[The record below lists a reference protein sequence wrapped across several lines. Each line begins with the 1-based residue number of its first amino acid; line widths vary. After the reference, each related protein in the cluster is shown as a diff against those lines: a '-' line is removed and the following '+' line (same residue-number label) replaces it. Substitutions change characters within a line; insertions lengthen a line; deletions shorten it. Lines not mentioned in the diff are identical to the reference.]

1 MVTVRDKGSRLA
13 RLAIAVCAAVAL
25 LLVPSAALAGPDT
38 LKGGSVSIQLRG
50 AGGVKLRPAT
60 LALPITR
67 GELDPINGA
76 GTIET
81 TGGFRAKRGA
91 RKAKVSVTGLTFGA
105 GGAPGRLA
113 AQVGKRRVGS
123 FGTLAGGTVTRAGF
137 GAALSGITLRLAPKG
152 AKALSRA
159 LGAKGG
165 KGRASA
171 SAGLKAGR
179 TIGTVS
185 ATTVPATV
193 EVLPDSGVME
203 LATSLAAGSLGAK
216 LASHCIDA
224 VTPILVTPGVAAV
237 PPATFNPL
245 TTTFTFPVTGG
256 FVAPDFSDG
265 RLITGGGQTL
275 TKNNGPL
282 TPNLG
287 GPPCSTEAPP
297 VGSTI
302 LSAEFEAQFSL
313 NALASNTTVPTGFL
327 GLAALGP
334 IDFSTGTRSI
344 DQSTG
349 DLVVEDATVVLD
361 SFTAFVLNQVF
372 PNQSGDPA
380 DDFAGGDLVG
390 TLGMTA
396 KLR

>member
-1 MVTVRDKGSRLA
+1 MVTVRDKGSRRA
-13 RLAIAVCAAVAL
+13 HLAIAVGAAVAC
-25 LLVPSAALAGPDT
+25 LLVPTSAMAGPDT
-38 LKGGSVSIQLRG
+38 LNGGSVSIQLRG

-60 LALPITR
+60 LGLPITR
-67 GELDPINGA
+67 GELDPISGS

-91 RKAKVSVTGLTFGA
+91 RKANVSVTGLTLGA

-123 FGTLAGGTVTRAGF
+123 FGTLTGGTVTRAGF

-171 SAGLKAGR
+171 GIKAGR
-179 TIGTVS
+179 TIGTIS

-193 EVLPDSGVME
+193 EVLRDSGSME

-287 GPPCSTEAPP
+287 GPPCSTQGPP

-302 LSAEFEAQFSL
+302 LSSDFEAQFSL

-327 GLAALGP
+327 GLTALGP

-380 DDFAGGDLVG
+380 NDFAGGDLVG
-390 TLGMTA
+390 TLGITA